1 MVDLVSPEDPA
12 TLTYENLVKVVS
24 QHLNPEPS
32 IIAER
37 YKFRSR
43 RQESGEDIAQFVA
56 ALKSLAK
63 FCKFQE
69 ALDDNLRDALVA
81 GLRNDKIKQQLLSQ
95 RVLTFQ
101 KAIGIARRME
111 MAEKDVAAF
120 EATSEVHKVKAKER
134 QAGRNWSQHK
144 GHQKLGAETA
154 SRGKEKQERY
164 CWNCGLKNHTK
175 GECFFKNAVCDNCGG
190 KGHLKYVCR
199 NKEKVK
205 RKDTTKEK
213 MSYVQSVEK
222 EGCNRVFDED
232 TDNNLFNIKDNTTDI
247 KAYPIYA
254 KVKVENAL
262 LNMEVDT
269 GCEYSLISGKVYNRY
284 FSHLNISKSNI
295 KLSGYTGTPVGTAGF
310 IMVNVQFTN
319 NSKRLK
325 LYVVPEGGP
334 CLVGRNW
341 MQNLGINVIDNE
353 VRVNKVTEN
362 MKLEKLIEEYGDIF
376 DNKLGLLKNFKAKL
390 HLKAEAVPV
399 FCKSRSLPINIKSK
413 VEDELNRLVNENI
426 LTPVEYSQWASPIV
440 PVLKKNG
447 DIRICGDFKVAVNR
461 NLNTERYHIPKVDN
475 LLAHLGEGTHF
486 TKIDLSQAY
495 AQIELDSES
504 RELVTINTHKGLFS
518 YNRLPYGISSSPAI
532 FQRIID
538 SLCYKLKGVI
548 AFMDDILVT
557 GATEKEHLENLKL
570 LFNKIQES
578 GLKINLSK
586 CSFFQKSVSY
596 LGYTIDAEGL
606 HPSNDKVK
614 ALTQMKQPT
623 NKVEL
628 QSFLG
633 FVNFHGKFI
642 PNVSSRAN
650 PLYKL
655 LRKNSRWHWNKQCQK
670 SFEWI
675 KGEIKSAKVL
685 MHYNQ
690 KLPLGL
696 ACDASSTGVGACIFH
711 ILENGDRRPIAFASR
726 SLNSAEKNYSQI
738 DKEALAII
746 FGVKRFNDYLFG
758 RKFFLY
764 SDHKP
769 LLAIFGENK
778 QIPQL
783 TASRLQR
790 WAIILA
796 SFDYE
801 LKYVKSKHNY
811 SDALSRL
818 SLQETPCENTDFG
831 HILHVTETL
840 AIDHKLLAK
849 ETQRDPMLREVFRYC
864 VDGWPLNIPIELK
877 PYFNRKDQLHI
888 EHGCI
893 IWGLRV
899 IVPKNLQAKILEEI
913 HSSHLGINKCKSL
926 ARSYCYWP
934 YIDNDITNVCK
945 NCSAC
950 SQLQCNPQ
958 KTILQPWPQTNKVW
972 SRIHLDFLG
981 PIYGHKYLVVIDSHS
996 KWLEVKTMN
1005 NSNASAVIN
1014 YLTYLFSIFG
1024 LPDTVVSDNGQPFS
1038 SNEFSKFLQNNGI
1051 IQLFSPP
1058 YHPASNGAAESSV
1071 KTVKRRII
1079 KAHLEKE
1086 NIGQALLHFLFSYR
1100 NVPHSTTGVSPAEIM
1115 FGRHLKSRLSLL
1127 RPSQVNINNR
1137 QTQRQIDNYK
1147 GVNRTFE
1154 IGDKVLVKDYAIPAK
1169 PTRSPGIIRQKSGNV
1184 ICEVEV
1190 EQGKIVKRHSNQIRL
1205 QGSCS
1210 TSTDSCNEQQ
1220 NVKNSVVTATNRDIT
1235 VPISSVARGNDD
1247 VNIIP
1252 NQDNIIPNPD
1262 NIIPN
1267 QDNVIPNQDNVI
1279 ANQDNVNVSPNSV
1292 VRHRYFLRN
1301 RVK

>member
-1 MVDLVSPEDPA
+1 
-12 TLTYENLVKVVS
+12 
-24 QHLNPEPS
+24 
-32 IIAER
+32 
-37 YKFRSR
+37 
-43 RQESGEDIAQFVA
+43 
-56 ALKSLAK
+56 
-63 FCKFQE
+63 
-69 ALDDNLRDALVA
+69 
-81 GLRNDKIKQQLLSQ
+81 
-95 RVLTFQ
+95 
-101 KAIGIARRME
+101 
-111 MAEKDVAAF
+111 
-120 EATSEVHKVKAKER
+120 
-134 QAGRNWSQHK
+134 
-144 GHQKLGAETA
+144 
-154 SRGKEKQERY
+154 
-164 CWNCGLKNHTK
+164 
-175 GECFFKNAVCDNCGG
+175 
-190 KGHLKYVCR
+190 
-199 NKEKVK
+199 
-205 RKDTTKEK
+205 
-213 MSYVQSVEK
+213 
-222 EGCNRVFDED
+222 
-232 TDNNLFNIKDNTTDI
+232 
-247 KAYPIYA
+247 
-254 KVKVENAL
+254 
-262 LNMEVDT
+262 
-269 GCEYSLISGKVYNRY
+269 
-284 FSHLNISKSNI
+284 
-295 KLSGYTGTPVGTAGF
+295 
-310 IMVNVQFTN
+310 MVNVQFTN

-399 FCKSRSLPINIKSK
+399 FCKSRSFPINIKSK
-413 VEDELNRLVNENI
+413 VEDELSRLVNENI

-486 TKIDLSQAY
+486 SKIDLSQAY

-570 LFNKIQES
+570 LFNQIQES

-633 FVNFHGKFI
+633 FVNFYGKFI
-642 PNVSSRAN
+642 PNLSSRAN

-711 ILENGDRRPIAFASR
+711 IFENGDRRPIAFASR

-811 SDALSRL
+811 ADALSRL

-913 HSSHLGINKCKSL
+913 HSSHLG
-926 ARSYCYWP
+926 
-934 YIDNDITNVCK
+934 
-945 NCSAC
+945 
-950 SQLQCNPQ
+950 
-958 KTILQPWPQTNKVW
+958 
-972 SRIHLDFLG
+972 
-981 PIYGHKYLVVIDSHS
+981 PIYGQKYLVVIDSHS

-1154 IGDKVLVKDYAIPAK
+1154 IGDKVLVKDYAVPAK
-1169 PTRSPGIIRQKSGNV
+1169 PTWSPGIIRQKSGNV

-1210 TSTDSCNEQQ
+1210 TSTDPCNEQQ

-1252 NQDNIIPNPD
+1252 NQDNIIPN
-1262 NIIPN
+1262 